1 MEKCIA
7 KLLRIFISENDR
19 YHGKPLF
26 EWILRQAREYK
37 MAGVTVLR
45 GLEGFGADSHLHTA
59 KVLRLASD
67 LPIVIELVDVKEK
80 IQTFMPVLEN
90 VIEEGLI
97 TIENVEA
104 RFYGKHNASQPPGK
118 SAAP

>member
-7 KLLRIFISENDR
+7 KLMRVFISENDR
-19 YHGKPLF
+19 HQGKPLF
-26 EWILRQAREYK
+26 EWIIRQAQK
-37 MAGVTVLR
+37 HGMAGVTVLR

-67 LPIVIELVDVKEK
+67 LPIVIEIVDMKEK
-80 IQTFMPVLEN
+80 IQTFVDVLEN

-104 RFYGKHNASQPPGK
+104 RFYRKN
-118 SAAP
+118 